1 MIKIKMPDNEQLIR
15 ELESEVALHTENI
28 SDMADEIIR
37 LKEENKLL
45 QEHLKKCQDIALALG
60 LECNSRQVK
69 IDKLEAAYNQTLTE
83 SRSRFS

>member
-1 MIKIKMPDNEQLIR
+1 MIKLKMPTNEELIQ
-15 ELESEVALHTENI
+15 ELESEVA
-28 SDMADEIIR
+28 R

-45 QEHLKKCQDIALALG
+45 QEHVKKCQGIALG
-60 LECNSRQVK
+60 LGIECNSRQVK